1 MYSTGIILL
10 LTITASIASHIE
22 GLWQVNR
29 SNEMI
34 EIRST
39 NNGIKAKYVDS
50 GSWDFYE
57 TLRNDRYED
66 RKGNRYILQSS
77 DQLLW
82 ESRDGRRVMNFQKA
96 QSNSSRRGNYNNGR
110 NNGYGSR
117 NNGHND
123 DYRNSN
129 RNGQRYDDY
138 GNSNRNRQR
147 YDDYGSYNGQ
157 NDEYCGPNCAD
168 NCTDHKRGKRVKNDR
183 YLRSQLSGTYTN
195 RWKRTNAYVEYDG
208 YTLKMK
214 TNRSRKW
221 TTYSRTHHKKLVF
234 EDRWG
239 NKVKFKKNGQMEWKR
254 ADNGR
259 HIDFH
264 KTY

>member
-1 MYSTGIILL
+1 MLVKMYSTGIILL
-10 LTITASIASHIE
+10 LTVTASIASHIE
-22 GLWQVNR
+22 GLWQVNQ
-29 SNEMI
+29 SNDLI
-34 EIRST
+34 EIRTT
-39 NNGIKAKYVDS
+39 NNGIKAKFVDS

-82 ESRDGRRVMNFQKA
+82 ESRNGRSVMRLQKA
-96 QSNSSRRGNYNNGR
+96 NANSSRGGNYGNDR
-110 NNGYGSR
+110 NKDYGSRNR

-123 DYRNSN
+123 GYGNAN
-129 RNGQRYDDY
+129 RNKQRYDDY
-138 GNSNRNRQR
+138 GRN
-147 YDDYGSYNGQ
+147 NGQ
-157 NDEYCGPNCAD
+157 NDEYCGPSCAD
-168 NCTDHKRGKRVKNDR
+168 NCTHHKRGKRVKSDR

-195 RWKRTNAYVEYDG
+195 RWKRTNAHVQYDG

-221 TTYSRTHHKKLVF
+221 TTYRRTHNRKLVF

-239 NKVKFKKNGQMEWKR
+239 NRIKFKNNGQMEWRR

-259 HIDFH
+259 NIDFH